1 MSWHMGCSAVETFF
15 LSHYRSPLGTYVIGS
30 SARGVV
36 CVKTESYMSSTIA
49 RWRKRGIEFR
59 DATGQNDSVIA
70 ELKAYFAGDL
80 SQFSVSLDMRGTEFQ
95 RRVWELLL
103 KVPYGE
109 TRSYGQLASAMG
121 RPEASRAVGQ
131 AVGNN
136 PVAIIVPCHRIIGT
150 SGVLV
155 GYGGG
160 LHRKQ
165 ALLELEALH
174 SH

>member
-1 MSWHMGCSAVETFF
+1 M
-15 LSHYRSPLGTYVIGS
+15 SHYSSPLGTYIIGS

-36 CVKTESYMSSTIA
+36 CVKTESHMSSTIA
-49 RWRKRGIEFR
+49 RWRKKGIEFR
-59 DATGQNDSVIA
+59 DAAGQNDGIIA
-70 ELKAYFAGDL
+70 ELNAYFAGGL
-80 SQFSVSLDMRGTEFQ
+80 SEFSVPLDLRGTEFQ

-109 TRSYGQLASAMG
+109 TRSYGQIASAMG

-136 PVAIIVPCHRIIGT
+136 PVAIIVPCHRVIGI
-150 SGVLV
+150 SGGLV

-165 ALLELEALH
+165 ALLEMEAGYFKKR
-174 SH
+174 